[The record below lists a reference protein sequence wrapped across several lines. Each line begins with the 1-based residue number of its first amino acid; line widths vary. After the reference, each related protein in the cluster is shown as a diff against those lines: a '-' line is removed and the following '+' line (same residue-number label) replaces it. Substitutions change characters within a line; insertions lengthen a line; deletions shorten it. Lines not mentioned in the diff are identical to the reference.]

1 MVGQTLEGVDD
12 EVDLALEKKVFK
24 LLSPECL
31 TSHFMERLDLV
42 LVAGGRKG
50 VELHIDIGEVVE
62 EVLVDD
68 MGLGEGEDGLSRA
81 DDDSSATVEV
91 LHDLVG

>member
-1 MVGQTLEGVDD
+1 MSILLLEGLEYRIAMAGQTLEGVDD

-24 LLSPECL
+24 LLGPECL
-31 TSHFMERLDLV
+31 ASHFMERLDLV

-50 VELHIDIGEVVE
+50 VELYIDVGEVVE

-68 MGLGEGEDGLSRA
+68 MGLGEGED
-81 DDDSSATVEV
+81 
-91 LHDLVG
+91 